1 MDMNVTT
8 SLLSIVY
15 FIGSS
20 ISTQCWQ
27 YQKQGS
33 AWTTPKEKYD
43 RKMRLEAAESRS
55 KKKKKKKTNKLY
67 TTSGRR
73 VRIKLSLLNY
83 RSDEYIPIE
92 HLVSN
97 VPIRFRK
104 IEKTQAA
111 HTKLRSSDILN
122 GGSMVTRT
130 ETLRIAWNS
139 SRTVYGD
146 EFVSFLTPLDAWS
159 STYADSKRFHVF
171 QMSAP
176 KFGTER
182 EIVLER
188 KDKMVGNEVGSG

>member
-1 MDMNVTT
+1 MDMDVTT

-33 AWTTPKEKYD
+33 AWATPKEKYD
-43 RKMRLEAAESRS
+43 RKMRLETAES
-55 KKKKKKKTNKLY
+55 NNLY
-67 TTSGRR
+67 ATSGRR

-92 HLVSN
+92 HLASN
-97 VPIRFRK
+97 VLIRFRK

-111 HTKLRSSDILN
+111 YTKLRSFDILN
-122 GGSMVTRT
+122 GGSIVTRT
-130 ETLRIAWNS
+130 ETLRIAWNR

-146 EFVSFLTPLDAWS
+146 EFVSFPTLLDARS

-182 EIVLER
+182 EIVLEW

>member
-43 RKMRLEAAESRS
+43 RKMRLEGSRIKKQ
-55 KKKKKKKTNKLY
+55 KKKKTTNKLY

-97 VPIRFRK
+97 VLIRFRK

-122 GGSMVTRT
+122 GGSIVTRT
-130 ETLRIAWNS
+130 ETLGIAWNS

-146 EFVSFLTPLDAWS
+146 EFVSFLTPLDARS